1 MKMDE
6 DFLTTQNPF
15 FLKEANEL
23 LEAMKSYSDKERK
36 KIWNVS
42 DALFQRTNQM
52 LLETKSMSGKTPA
65 LFAYQ
70 GLAFQHLSANALGQK
85 ELDYL
90 EEHLCILS
98 AMYGVLKPMDAVVS
112 YRLEM
117 QAFLP
122 SGSLYSYWKNK
133 LKEYFQQEE
142 IINVASK
149 EYSDTLL
156 KDYDGKVTHILFGH
170 LEKGKLKTKGTLAKI
185 GRGDLIYS
193 MTERKIEEVNKLRN
207 SFDHYWYREDLSD
220 EEHIVYLYA

>member
-122 SGSLYSYWKNK
+122 SGSLYSYWK
-133 LKEYFQQEE
+133 
-142 IINVASK
+142 IN
-149 EYSDTLL
+149 
-156 KDYDGKVTHILFGH
+156 
-170 LEKGKLKTKGTLAKI
+170 
-185 GRGDLIYS
+185 
-193 MTERKIEEVNKLRN
+193 
-207 SFDHYWYREDLSD
+207 
-220 EEHIVYLYA
+220 